1 MFHLPE
7 EILFVGRKMSHAMYS
22 YTEFA
27 QITHH
32 KILRL
37 TKPGVCEQPY
47 GDEDPYGHLES
58 WV

>member
-1 MFHLPE
+1 MFHLSE

-47 GDEDPYGHLES
+47 GDEHPYGHLES
-58 WV
+58 